1 MFSKVEITVKEY
13 RELIET
19 KVKYDILARTLTNEF
34 SEVLEKTFKLLGNID
49 WQKIV
54 ELKDEE
60 EKLDEK

>member
-34 SEVLEKTFKLLGNID
+34 SEVLEKTFKVLGNID

-54 ELKDEE
+54 ELKDEK

>member
-34 SEVLEKTFKLLGNID
+34 NEILKKTFKTLSNID

-54 ELKDEE
+54 ELKSEKG
-60 EKLDEK
+60 KLDEK